1 MSDYITNN
9 PLQNF
14 NLPNLSGNQTSN
26 GSPSKSTP
34 KSSGGSSQPSQSIAS
49 SFNYGSIGIST
60 DVWNSLGSDGQAAL
74 SVAGK
79 GILNIIKKNQP
90 LPTILDSKEMNKL
103 WKEALN
109 DPVINK
115 FYAEDLRVGSD
126 FLTKNMDLMSSDYQ
140 MLTDKEKQD
149 YVDAKKNLEE
159 TYAAAGT
166 AYSGFRKQAQTEQD
180 KNTQDVIT
188 SSRNQYQANLNSLEQ
203 TFEQKYGSK
212 ALADLNVKPL
222 TAGTTTPV
230 GMQSNWTLPTT
241 DSVSYTPI
249 GDLEGTNATE
259 KLKDEIQKQQD
270 LASEEVQDIGLE
282 NIKREKKQKEAL
294 DKLK

>member
-1 MSDYITNN
+1 M
-9 PLQNF
+9 
-14 NLPNLSGNQTSN
+14 
-26 GSPSKSTP
+26 
-34 KSSGGSSQPSQSIAS
+34 
-49 SFNYGSIGIST
+49 
-60 DVWNSLGSDGQAAL
+60 WNSLGSDGQAAL

-159 TYAAAGT
+159 TYASAGT